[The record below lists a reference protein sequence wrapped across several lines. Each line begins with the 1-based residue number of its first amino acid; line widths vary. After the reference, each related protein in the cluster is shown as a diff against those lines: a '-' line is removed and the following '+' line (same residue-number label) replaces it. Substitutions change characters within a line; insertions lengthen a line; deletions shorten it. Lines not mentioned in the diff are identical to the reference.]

1 MTRKPL
7 KHPIASMVL
16 AGCLCLVLA
25 TIPACDKDKVD
36 KSDPNTG
43 AMNDMNL
50 STLDPHSHAR
60 PQEALAK
67 HLDLDITVDFEAKQ
81 IKGSATYTI
90 ENRSGG
96 NAVLFDARNLEIL
109 DVTTPEGDSLGWFL
123 GDEDPILGQPLEI
136 ELKPETFKVK
146 ITYAT
151 TKGAA
156 ALQWLNP
163 VQTGGKQNPFLFT
176 QSQAILARTW
186 IPCQDGPG
194 MRFTYSATVRVPN
207 NLMAVMSATNSTE
220 RNPEGVYKFEMKH
233 PIPAYLM
240 ALAVGDLKFKPIG
253 ERTGVYAEPSM
264 IDRAVNEFADM
275 EKMLIAAEELYGAYR
290 WERYD
295 VIVLPP
301 SFPFGGMENPRLT
314 FATPTIIAG
323 DRSLTALVAHELA
336 HSWSGN
342 LVTNATWNDFW
353 LNEGFT
359 VYFEQ
364 RIMEKLYGK
373 SYSDMLIVLG
383 YEDLLATIAD
393 MGADN
398 PDSKLKLRL
407 NGRDPDDGMND
418 IAYEKGYSLLRTIE
432 MAVGR
437 ERFDG
442 FLKQYF
448 NNHAFGSMTT
458 EAFIEEVNRELIKG
472 DPELEKKIDL
482 QTWIYQPGLPATYP
496 APTSERFV
504 AVDAQ
509 LAKWKA
515 GTSPGML
522 EGTSKWSPHEWLR
535 FINGLPQDMTIDQM
549 TALDKAFSFTNSKNA
564 EIVSAW
570 FEHVI
575 RRKYTPG
582 YKALEDFLVHVGRR
596 KFVKPLFK
604 AMAETEEGKAMAKD
618 IYAKARPNYHSVTA
632 GTVDEILN

>member
-1 MTRKPL
+1 MTRKFLNRPL
-7 KHPIASMVL
+7 ASKLL
-16 AGCLCLVLA
+16 AACLCLLLA
-25 TIPACDKDKVD
+25 TTTACDKDKVD
-36 KSDPNTG
+36 KSDPNSG
-43 AMNDMNL
+43 AMNDMNI

-60 PQEALAK
+60 PQEAVAK
-67 HLDLDITVDFEAKQ
+67 HLDLDIAVDFEARQ
-81 IKGSATYTI
+81 IKGSATYTV
-90 ENRSGG
+90 ENKTGG
-96 NAVLFDARNLEIL
+96 NAIIFDARNLQIL

-123 GDEDPILGQPLEI
+123 GDEDPLLGQPLEV
-136 ELKPETFKVK
+136 ELKPETQKVK
-146 ITYAT
+146 IQYAT

-194 MRFTYSATVRVPN
+194 MRFTYNATVKVPA
-207 NLMAVMSATNSTE
+207 NLMAVMSATNATE
-220 RNPEGVYKFEMKH
+220 RNAEGVYKFEMKH

-253 ERTGVYAEPSM
+253 PRTGVYAEPNM
-264 IDRAVNEFADM
+264 VDRAVNEFADM
-275 EKMLIAAEELYGAYR
+275 EKMLVAAEELYGAYR

-323 DRSLTALVAHELA
+323 DRSLTSLVAHEMA

-373 SYSDMLIVLG
+373 GYSDMLIVLG
-383 YEDLLATIAD
+383 YEDLLGTIQD
-393 MGADN
+393 LGADN
-398 PDSKLKLRL
+398 PDTKLKLRL

-437 ERFDG
+437 EAFDA

-448 NNHAFGSMTT
+448 NSHAFGSMTT
-458 EAFIEEVNRELIKG
+458 EAFIAEVEGNLIKG
-472 DPELEKKIDL
+472 DPELTKKIDL
-482 QTWIYQPGLPATYP
+482 QAWIYQPGLPATYP
-496 APTSERFV
+496 APNSERFV

-522 EGTSKWSPHEWLR
+522 EGTDKWSPHEWLR
-535 FINGLPQDMTIDQM
+535 FINGLPKDITTDQM
-549 TALDKAFSFTNSKNA
+549 TGLDKAFSFTNSKNA
-564 EIVSAW
+564 EIVAAW
-570 FEHVI
+570 MEHVI
-575 RRKYTPG
+575 RRKYTQG
-582 YKALEDFLVHVGRR
+582 YPALETFLVQVGRR
-596 KFVKPLFK
+596 KYVKPLFK
-604 AMAETEEGKAMAKD
+604 LMAETEEGKAMAKD